1 MLERERMLGLGRSV
15 LEKEEIGKEE
25 KSDERV

>member
-1 MLERERMLGLGRSV
+1 MLERERMFGLGRSV